1 MVGGTKL
8 MKSFL
13 GIKYDSSKVL
23 KQIEQMDEQKR
34 KVVEMYRVKHRL
46 FDYIHQR
53 IRSYGKSHKSQKL
66 GWYKRRWGN
75 EITQYYFDNTTKK
88 VKGDLDR
95 IIRKLN
101 DELIRVQNLSKK
113 NFKTSFS
120 HKVPKYKQRIQ
131 KEMNSER
138 NDVVVNH
145 YKGVVIDLD

>member
-1 MVGGTKL
+1 MDD
-8 MKSFL
+8 FL
-13 GIKYDSSKVL
+13 GIKYDSKKLSDRFKKEEEIRLRLLPYKPKV
-23 KQIEQMDEQKR
+23 D
-34 KVVEMYRVKHRL
+34 EMYRVKHKL

-66 GWYKRRWGN
+66 GWYKKRWGN
-75 EITQYYFDNTTKK
+75 QITQYYYCDTTKK